1 MVPPD
6 IEIPVEWFEG
16 MSREIFFLTKGHP
29 NCIANLILSYLAEKY
44 FAVSVE
50 DVTHNRQELFQT
62 HVEPI
67 LNTEILA
74 EVDESL
80 HQMLL
85 TISVLRGVNLSIL
98 GYLKEHALIVP
109 DAPTPDWAKEFL
121 ATLRRVRLVT
131 LPTEKNPL
139 LYTLTPLIRQLL
151 ALQLEFR
158 EQQRYWEIHTLAAR
172 MYDEWIV
179 GKDETGHPLPVRLTD
194 SMQASAIVEGLYH
207 HAQLLARAPEPTGV
221 EQLIARLQDEYLV
234 RAYSGYDIR

>member
-1 MVPPD
+1 MYGELVP
-6 IEIPVEWFEG
+6 E
-16 MSREIFFLTKGHP
+16 KG
-29 NCIANLILSYLAEKY
+29 
-44 FAVSVE
+44 
-50 DVTHNRQELFQT
+50 
-62 HVEPI
+62 VEP
-67 LNTEILA
+67 
-74 EVDESL
+74 
-80 HQMLL
+80 
-85 TISVLRGVNLSIL
+85 LRGVNLSIL

-109 DAPTPDWAKEFL
+109 DAQTPDWAKEFL

-139 LYTLTPLIRQLL
+139 LYALTLLIRQLL

-207 HAQLLARAPEPTGV
+207 HAQLLARSPEPTGI
-221 EQLIARLQDEYLV
+221 EQLIARLQDEYLHALRTGLEDNV
-234 RAYSGYDIR
+234 TGVAALVLNALDEDTELQHLVFDTFGEDALFMLFNPVKELVEQV